1 METLQRPINPYL
13 EILNPKCPQCP
24 TRPQSV
30 LLEST
35 ATGLRH
41 FDSGSLSE
49 DSIFCLGLQLLWEF
63 KVTVSGL
70 GAIGASSPSLS
81 TFCWMVDSSYAHMSL
96 PQQLTMEG
104 GACQITGNSHTIAFH
119 ALRPWP
125 SVSAGPPVSASRLG
139 AKDSN
144 VPQLLHN
151 KEEKFM
157 ALWHQDFELCRSRSL
172 AMDTVRHN
180 KRSLINGFA
189 VGRPAIHACV
199 HLKSMSI
206 RCLGTLFLTAAKPQQ
221 CRNRKCYTM
230 VMEPESQPHFPTP
243 HRPKAPP

>member
-1 METLQRPINPYL
+1 
-13 EILNPKCPQCP
+13 
-24 TRPQSV
+24 
-30 LLEST
+30 
-35 ATGLRH
+35 
-41 FDSGSLSE
+41 
-49 DSIFCLGLQLLWEF
+49 
-63 KVTVSGL
+63 
-70 GAIGASSPSLS
+70 
-81 TFCWMVDSSYAHMSL
+81 MSL

-180 KRSLINGFA
+180 KRSLVNGFA

-230 VMEPESQPHFPTP
+230 ANGHGTGIAAALPNSSQAESTTLKYTARLNRTTNFQGSSSREVIETRPPTHAPSAGHSSRCRLGEITPCSVNNTGRPTGLGVYPEPQTRKTP
-243 HRPKAPP
+243 ILRPC